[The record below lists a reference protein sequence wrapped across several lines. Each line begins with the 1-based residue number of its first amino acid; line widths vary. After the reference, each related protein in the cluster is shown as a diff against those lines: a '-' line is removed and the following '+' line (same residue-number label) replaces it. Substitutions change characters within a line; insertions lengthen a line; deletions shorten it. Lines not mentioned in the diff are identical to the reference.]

1 MIKLWILLPIVYL
14 QANVFNQ
21 CKIHPCFLLDEEGL
35 SLATP
40 EVPTEEKFDS
50 LFDRFLG
57 FFGRSSVSS
66 AFQSPDLGNSS
77 GYQVYQG
84 FEYWFN
90 S

>member
-57 FFGRSSVSS
+57 FVGRSSVSS